1 MSSFMIEIKIL
12 LCFWDQIPK
21 IRVNITVV
29 IAFVFTFK
37 MYFTIQHQTYI
48 TQFLV

>member
-12 LCFWDQIPK
+12 LWFWDQIPK
-21 IRVNITVV
+21 VRVNITV
-29 IAFVFTFK
+29 IAFAFTFK